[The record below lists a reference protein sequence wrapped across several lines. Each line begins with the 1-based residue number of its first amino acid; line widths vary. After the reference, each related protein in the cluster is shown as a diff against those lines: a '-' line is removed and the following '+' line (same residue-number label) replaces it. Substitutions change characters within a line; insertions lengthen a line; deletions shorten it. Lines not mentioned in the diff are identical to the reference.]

1 VDFRQLRHTLS
12 TKLGAAEDRQRD
24 HLYYFLSVGD
34 KEHRVG
40 KVSHSSRGSQTVPD
54 FIISDTSRRLRLN
67 KAELLQLVSCSI
79 DKDQHKKLW
88 LEREQQG

>member
-1 VDFRQLRHTLS
+1 MLS
-12 TKLGAAEDRQRD
+12 SKLGATEDRQGN

-40 KVSHSSRGSQTVPD
+40 KVSHSSRGSETVPD
-54 FIISDTSRRLRLN
+54 FIVSDTSRRLRLN
-67 KAELLQLVSCSI
+67 KAELLQLVGCSI

-88 LEREQQG
+88 LEREQP